1 MTQRVIYGN
10 NGIGEKELK
19 DSWRQAWLGI
29 SSRGGGNET
38 PEPPTITTE
47 PPAATPPPKEVPG
60 PGTTPPPTKGGGGGG
75 GGYRPPKKKVKPV
88 ADEVIKELLE
98 KGGKYVDNST
108 TVRDVNQNIGKQ
120 GDMNTSIVD
129 SNFGDNAQ
137 IGNDNSETSGE
148 QRVGNNYE
156 EYELNLPGGAQRP
169 EVVDNG
175 LQARDV
181 NQNIG
186 KQGDT
191 NTSIEGSNFGD
202 GAVIGNDFSTTQG
215 TQRVGNNYSKRAE
228 AKAKA
233 AMFKDGLFGGD
244 GMFSSGGL
252 RFS

>member
-1 MTQRVIYGN
+1 MNRADSIVYGPD
-10 NGIGEKELK
+10 GKQDMIASWKKAWELIGNRK
-19 DSWRQAWLGI
+19 A
-29 SSRGGGNET
+29 T
-38 PEPPTITTE
+38 PTPTTEPPTITTE

-60 PGTTPPPTKGGGGGG
+60 PGTTPPKGGGGGG
-75 GGYRPPKKKVKPV
+75 GGLPPKKKVKPV
-88 ADEVIKELLE
+88 ADKVIKELLE

-120 GDMNTSIVD
+120 GDMNTNIVD

-137 IGNDNSETSGE
+137 VGNDYSETTGEQRIGND
-148 QRVGNNYE
+148 YE

-191 NTSIEGSNFGD
+191 NTNIEGSNFGD
-202 GAVIGNDFSTTQG
+202 GAVIGNDFSQTEG
-215 TQRVGNNYSKRAE
+215 TQRLGNNYSKRAE

-233 AMFKDGLFGGD
+233 AMFKDSLFGED
-244 GMFSSGGL
+244 GMFGSGGL

>member
-1 MTQRVIYGN
+1 MASRADTIVIGPDGKQDMKLSWYKAW
-10 NGIGEKELK
+10 GIG
-19 DSWRQAWLGI
+19 GP
-29 SSRGGGNET
+29 RGGT
-38 PEPPTITTE
+38 PTPTTEPPTITTE
-47 PPAATPPPKEVPG
+47 PPAVTPPPKEVPG
-60 PGTTPPPTKGGGGGG
+60 PGTTPPPKGGGGG
-75 GGYRPPKKKVKPV
+75 GGYRPPKNKAKPI
-88 ADEVIKELLE
+88 ADEVIKDLIE
-98 KGGKYVDNST
+98 KGGKYVNNST
-108 TVRDVNQNIGKQ
+108 SVRDVNQNIGKQ
-120 GDMNTSIVD
+120 GDINTSIVD
-129 SNFGDNAQ
+129 SNFGANAQ

-148 QRVGNNYE
+148 QRVGNDYK

-175 LQARDV
+175 LQARDI

-186 KQGDT
+186 KQGDI

-233 AMFKDGLFGGD
+233 AMFKDGLFGED
-244 GMFSSGGL
+244 GMFGSGGL

>member
-1 MTQRVIYGN
+1 MSSRVIYGKE
-10 NGIGEKELK
+10 GIGEQELN
-19 DSWRQAWLGI
+19 DAWKAAWFGGA
-29 SSRGGGNET
+29 RGGGSTQT
-38 PEPPTITTE
+38 PEQPTITTE
-47 PPAATPPPKEVPG
+47 PPAPTPPPKKVPG
-60 PGTTPPPTKGGGGGG
+60 PGTTPPKGGGG

-108 TVRDVNQNIGKQ
+108 SVRDVNQNIGKQ
-120 GDMNTSIVD
+120 GDMNTNIVD

-137 IGNDNSETSGE
+137 VGNDNSETTGE
-148 QRVGNNYE
+148 QRVGNDYE

-169 EVVDNG
+169 EVVNNG
-175 LQARDV
+175 LTARDI

-186 KQGDT
+186 KQGDS
-191 NTSIEGSNFGD
+191 NTDIEGSTFGD

-244 GMFSSGGL
+244 GMFGSGGL